1 MTILNMD
8 AYPCHWPDGWDRT
21 PEYQRKTSRYGMDF
35 VRARD
40 DISRQLKLLGAREIV
55 LTTNIPLRRDGL
67 PLAGQSE
74 PRDPAVAVY
83 WTEIGPWDVKRQETI
98 YKQRVIAC
106 DHWKK
111 VKENLRAIGVAIEAL
126 RALKRSGATQV
137 SDRAFMGFAA
147 LPERAG
153 GASWRQVLELGTGP
167 VSREL
172 LERAYRVMAMA
183 SHPDRGGTHERMT
196 AVNRAYEDGLSEL
209 QRTGRP

>member
-1 MTILNMD
+1 MGILSID
-8 AYPCHWPDGWDRT
+8 AYPCRWPDGWERT
-21 PEYQRKTSRYGMDF
+21 PSHRRTSSRYGLDF

-40 DISRQLKLLGAREIV
+40 EISRQLKLLGAREIV

-74 PRDPAVAVY
+74 PQDPAVAVY
-83 WTEIGPWDVKRQETI
+83 WVELGAWNTQRQQSD

-111 VKENLRAIGVAIEAL
+111 VKENLRAVGVAIEAL

-147 LPERAG
+147 LPEQTG
-153 GASWRQVLELGTGP
+153 GRSWRQVLELGNGP
-167 VSREL
+167 VSREML
-172 LERAYRVMAMA
+172 DRAYRVMAMA
-183 SHPDRGGTHERMT
+183 SHPDRGGTNERMA
-196 AVNRAYEDGLSEL
+196 AVNRAYEDGLREIGG
-209 QRTGRP
+209 RT